1 MPTSSPAPAGASDPG
16 AAEARGAKPPASAPA
31 WREPWTF
38 AAWGL
43 LVLEVGAAIYL
54 GSRPGGR
61 GPVLVYY
68 LAPLVLGAGALVI
81 AALGLAMAARRRPF
95 VQPARIVAFAVLAL
109 VVGSASYPLPFPA
122 QREGHSSRVE
132 FDFPLEGEWTVAWGG
147 ADSSRNLLA
156 RSRADRRFGYD
167 LVLERDGSRHAGDG
181 SRPQDWYAFGRP
193 VFAPCDATVVRVVD
207 GLPDLA
213 PQARSRSE
221 EELGNHVVLQVA
233 PDEYLFLCSLRNGSL
248 RVQVGQEVSRGDPLA
263 EVGSSGLQRFTQGPH
278 LALHL
283 QDTPE
288 PRWGQG
294 VPLAF
299 HDVLLDGEP
308 VDRAQPRGRSLT
320 DPDGTPGQRVRRAP

>member
-1 MPTSSPAPAGASDPG
+1 
-16 AAEARGAKPPASAPA
+16 
-31 WREPWTF
+31 
-38 AAWGL
+38 
-43 LVLEVGAAIYL
+43 
-54 GSRPGGR
+54 
-61 GPVLVYY
+61 
-68 LAPLVLGAGALVI
+68 VLGAGALVI

-95 VQPARIVAFAVLAL
+95 VQPARMAAFVVLAL

-122 QREGHSSRVE
+122 EREGHSSRVE

-167 LVLERDGSRHAGDG
+167 LVLDRDGSRHAGDG

-193 VFAPCDATVVRVVD
+193 LFAPCDGTVVSAVD
-207 GLPDLA
+207 GIADRPPLE
-213 PQARSRSE
+213 RSSAE
-221 EELGNHVVLQVA
+221 EELGNHLVLEVA
-233 PDEYLFLCSLRNGSL
+233 PHEYLFLCNLRIGSL
-248 RVQVGQEVSRGDPLA
+248 RVAAGQQVSRGDPLA
-263 EVGSSGLQRFTQGPH
+263 EVGSSGLQRFTSGPH

-294 VPLAF
+294 IPMAF
-299 HDVLLDGEP
+299 HDVLVDGEP